1 MAYSSLPLP
10 PGRLGLPW
18 IGETLSFL
26 RDSLGFAREH
36 QRAYGPIYKSRLF
49 GQPTV
54 LMGGPEAM
62 RFVFTNEKDKLVVA
76 WPKSTVALLGEGSL
90 SVQGGASHL
99 RLRKILQHVF
109 GHKQLAAHVPQMDRI
124 ATLHLERWA
133 RRGSFAWCPLLNA
146 FTFHIAC
153 ALVLGDESDIAG
165 FEAPFE
171 AWLAGLFSLP
181 IELPFTVFGRAL
193 RARERLVDRI
203 GAATHDRRAH
213 GAVGEDALSV
223 LIGATDE
230 HGEKL
235 TQAMIVDMILTLLF
249 AGHETSS
256 SGLSSF
262 CLLVAQHPDVLER
275 LREEQ
280 RSVAV
285 SGPLTV
291 DHIKQMPYLDQV
303 IKEVLRFMPPV
314 AGAFRKATADCE
326 IGGYRIPA
334 GWSILYGIGATHR
347 SAPNFVETDR
357 FDPDRFGPD
366 RAEDKQVRF
375 SWVPFGGGA
384 RVCLGMEYARLEMA
398 VLGARLVRDYEWEL
412 VPGQDLGITPIPSP
426 RPKSGL
432 RARLWRQT
440 PGAVSRQV

>member
-1 MAYSSLPLP
+1 MKSAPLPLP

-26 RDSLGFAREH
+26 HDNATFARER
-36 QRAYGPIYKSRLF
+36 QRDHGSIFKSHLF

-62 RFVFTNEKDKLVVA
+62 RFVFANEKDRLVSA

-90 SVQGGASHL
+90 AVQEGESHL
-99 RLRKILQHVF
+99 RLRKILSGVF
-109 GHKQLAAHVPQMDRI
+109 GHKQLTTHVPQMDRI
-124 ATLHLERWA
+124 AALHLERWA
-133 RRGSFAWCPLLNA
+133 RRGTLTWCPLLSS

-165 FEAPFE
+165 FEEPFE

-181 IELPFTVFGRAL
+181 IDLPFTVFGRAL
-193 RARERLVDRI
+193 HARERLLTRI
-203 GAATHDRRAH
+203 RAIAAERRT
-213 GAVGEDALSV
+213 GGGTGEDALSV
-223 LIGATDE
+223 LVRAPDE
-230 HGEKL
+230 RGDAIEPE
-235 TQAMIVDMILTLLF
+235 TVVDMILTLLF

-262 CLLVAQHPDVLER
+262 CLLVAQHPEVLAR

-280 RSVAV
+280 SRLAFE
-285 SGPLTV
+285 GPLTV
-291 DHIKQMPYLDQV
+291 DRIKQMPYLDQV

-314 AGAFRKATADCE
+314 AGGFRKVTAECE

-334 GWSILYGIGATHR
+334 GWTVLYGINTTHR
-347 SAPNFVETDR
+347 IAANFVDPDR

-366 RAEDKQVRF
+366 RAEDKQARF
-375 SWVPFGGGA
+375 SFAPFGGGA
-384 RVCLGMEYARLEMA
+384 RVCIGMEYARLEMA
-398 VLGARLVRDYEWEL
+398 VLGARLVRDYAWDL
-412 VPGQDLGITPIPSP
+412 TPGQDLTIAPIPSP

-432 RARLWRQT
+432 QVRFWR
-440 PGAVSRQV
+440 R

>member
-1 MAYSSLPLP
+1 MATSSLPLP

-26 RDSLGFAREH
+26 KDSLGFTRTR
-36 QRAYGPIYKSRLF
+36 QRAHGPIFKSHLF
-49 GQPTV
+49 GRPTV
-54 LMGGPEAM
+54 LMGGPDAM
-62 RFVFTNEKDKLVVA
+62 RFVFTNEKDKLVVS
-76 WPKSTVALLGEGSL
+76 WPKSTVALLGEGAL
-90 SVQGGASHL
+90 SVQEGAGHL
-99 RLRKILQHVF
+99 RLRKVLQHVF
-109 GHKQLAAHVPQMDRI
+109 GHKQLTAHVPQMDRI

-133 RRGSFAWCPLLNA
+133 RRGSFAWCPLLSG

-153 ALVLGDESDIAG
+153 ALVLGDESDVAG
-165 FEAPFE
+165 LEAPFE

-193 RARERLVDRI
+193 LARERLIERI
-203 GAATHDRRAH
+203 GAATRDRLAR

-230 HGEKL
+230 RGEAL
-235 TQAMIVDMILTLLF
+235 SQETIVDMILTLLF

-262 CLLVAQHPDVLER
+262 CMLVAQYPEVLEK
-275 LREEQ
+275 LRAEQ
-280 RSVAV
+280 RGITLE
-285 SGPLTV
+285 GPLTAE
-291 DHIKQMPYLDQV
+291 HIKRMPYLDQV

-314 AGAFRKATADCE
+314 GGGFRKATTECE
-326 IGGYRIPA
+326 VGGYRIPA
-334 GWSILYGIGATHR
+334 GWTVLYGINATHR
-347 SAPNFVETDR
+347 IAPNFVDPDR
-357 FDPDRFGPD
+357 FDPERFGPG
-366 RAEDKQVRF
+366 RAEDKQARF

-398 VLGARLVRDYEWEL
+398 VLGARLVRDYAWEL
-412 VPGQDLGITPIPSP
+412 VPGQDLGIAPIPSP

-432 RARLWRQT
+432 QVRLWR
-440 PGAVSRQV
+440 S